1 MIEETF
7 PKAIKLEQH
16 FPADTWPIRAN
27 PTQIHQVLLNL
38 CVNARDAMPRGGSLR
53 LRTSNQRLDAAQALA
68 IPGARAG
75 NFVIIAVEDSG
86 TGIAPEMLKHVW
98 EPFFTTKEAGKGT
111 GLGLSTVR
119 GIVESHQGFTEMET
133 AVGRGTTF
141 RIYLPAAEAD
151 TSTATHAAPPLLPRG
166 DGQLL
171 LLVDDEAT
179 NRDVTHATLARYG
192 YRVLAAG
199 SGTEA
204 VSLFIPRS
212 DEIRLLIT
220 DLHMPN
226 LDGASLTRILQ
237 RIKPGL
243 KVLAIS
249 GLTSEPIGG
258 ATEKPD
264 QFANDYL
271 PKPFKPESL
280 LLKVHQLL
288 QPPA

>member
-1 MIEETF
+1 MLV
-7 PKAIKLEQH
+7 KAVVLAHGAEAR
-16 FPADTWPIRAN
+16 PAVQRQRRRIAGAHQQAHDVKPLATGNGKGAAQQEGAN
-27 PTQIHQVLLNL
+27 PL
-38 CVNARDAMPRGGSLR
+38 
-53 LRTSNQRLDAAQALA
+53 
-68 IPGARAG
+68 
-75 NFVIIAVEDSG
+75 
-86 TGIAPEMLKHVW
+86 
-98 EPFFTTKEAGKGT
+98 
-111 GLGLSTVR
+111 
-119 GIVESHQGFTEMET
+119 
-133 AVGRGTTF
+133 
-141 RIYLPAAEAD
+141 
-151 TSTATHAAPPLLPRG
+151 AAPPFLPRG
-166 DGQLL
+166 SGELL
-171 LLVDDEAT
+171 LLVDDEAA

-249 GLTSEPIGG
+249 GLSNAPMDAAI
-258 ATEKPD
+258 EKPE

-271 PKPFKPESL
+271 AKPFKPEDL
-280 LLKVHQLL
+280 LLRVHQLL
-288 QPPA
+288 LPPS